1 MKRLFWVN
9 CFPPSFHNVGDHAM
23 TLAIQKFLS
32 DHFNDYRIIRFYR
45 PEIERFLKEKLSPDD
60 LIFIHS
66 SGDFGDLYVNGPKLR
81 KRVISAFPDN
91 RIVQLPVSVHYE
103 NPASFEADTRF
114 FSGRPNLLI
123 LCRSKEGAK
132 LLADNF
138 GCQVRFFP
146 DFTFYLK
153 PRRNRSKREGVLF
166 VLRSDRES
174 NFKGVFLRLTE
185 KLTTPFRIFKR
196 IFRKDILFVST
207 QLSRSA
213 DMRLLA
219 WRIKAIFNDA
229 TVCDPQI
236 ADVDLTDENRESYI
250 LSVLDFYGK
259 FRVVV
264 TDRFH
269 GLVFARLAGT
279 KAISIPSRI
288 EKKAIIENED
298 YTPYFRD
305 FRKLVFDYPRK
316 KQIGRS

>member
-32 DHFNDYRIIRFYR
+32 DNFNAYRITRFYR
-45 PEIERFLKEKLSPDD
+45 PEIERFLKEKLLLDD

-103 NPASFEADTRF
+103 NPASFEADKRF
-114 FSGRPNLLI
+114 FS
-123 LCRSKEGAK
+123 
-132 LLADNF
+132 
-138 GCQVRFFP
+138 

-185 KLTTPFRIFKR
+185 KLTTPFRIFQR

-207 QLSRSA
+207 KLSRSA

-250 LSVLDFYGK
+250 FSVLDFYGK

-269 GLVFARLAGT
+269 GLVFARLART
-279 KAISIPSRI
+279 KAIGIPSRI
-288 EKKAIIENED
+288 EKKTIIENED